1 LTQDQQDSNLTQAAE
16 IQKEPSPWRDMIE
29 TILLALLVFVIIQ
42 TLTVRVKVYNIS
54 MRPTLEEGYM
64 VLVNKWAYRN
74 TLPKRGDII
83 VCHNQGQDNQD
94 YIKRVIGVPGDEVV
108 VRSQETYINGVML
121 SEPYIFEKANWSGV
135 WSVPE
140 GKFFVLGDNRNNSSD
155 SQDWG
160 FVDQTWVV
168 GKAVFIYFPFNRIG
182 ILDHPDLLSP

>member
-1 LTQDQQDSNLTQAAE
+1 
-16 IQKEPSPWRDMIE
+16 
-29 TILLALLVFVIIQ
+29 
-42 TLTVRVKVYNIS
+42 
-54 MRPTLEEGYM
+54 M

-83 VCHNQGQDNQD
+83 VFHNQGQDNGD

-121 SEPYIFEKANWSGV
+121 SEPYIFEKANWSGI